1 MEVLSFMKLEQIIFV
16 KEVVSFL
23 KKLLVSRKQDNV
35 SPKLKTSIVGNV
47 IKLRNDEPSRY
58 YCLDGIF
65 IWKHD
70 ENCSI
75 ATTFKKIYNISC

>member
-1 MEVLSFMKLEQIIFV
+1 MTRTVDKSEKY
-16 KEVVSFL
+16 KWGC
-23 KKLLVSRKQDNV
+23 KKKQGE
-35 SPKLKTSIVGNV
+35 PNV
-47 IKLRNDEPSRY
+47 IKLRDDEPFGY

-75 ATTFKKIYNISC
+75 ATTF